1 MLNKLISDIAIAK
14 QKAKGQPAAAPEYIT
29 PLAGS
34 GAVAGVEPS
43 VTVDEETGQVYAINA
58 YVEEVASGFDAPV
71 RAYPKTLGLLLLGIL
86 GTVKSTQVAEGTNH
100 THVFTVDPKSQDT
113 PWFTLWG
120 NIEKEEIA
128 STDAKLSELEI
139 SFEGN
144 KPLECA
150 ATFAAIGVEFGKKR
164 PAGGTGM
171 AGLKY
176 FTPAGCEIKLDVAG
190 QSLEARKITKFALK
204 MSRNVE
210 PEYFSGSPLP
220 GDLAMGKFE
229 AAPTF
234 TLKPDSL
241 ADVRKANTG
250 SASGTAI
257 GGEVVEGAFSVKL
270 TQGDFSLL
278 IEANRVPFK
287 VAWPESDAGG
297 GAVELEVSAENL
309 LGTYEEGPLKVTLV
323 NDVAKY

>member
-14 QKAKGQPAAAPEYIT
+14 QKAKGQPATAPEYIT

-71 RAYPKTLGLLLLGIL
+71 RAYPKTLGLLLLGIM
-86 GTVKSTQVAEGTNH
+86 GTVKSTQVSEGPNH
-100 THVFTVDPKSQDT
+100 SHVFTVDPKSQDT
-113 PWFTLWG
+113 PWFTIWG

-164 PAGGTGM
+164 PSGGTGM

-176 FTPAGCEIKLDVAG
+176 FTPAGCEVKLDVAG

-234 TLKPDSL
+234 TVKPDDL

-250 SASGTAI
+250 SAAGTAI
-257 GGEVVEGAFSVKL
+257 GGDVVEGAFSVKL